1 MSKVNEINFGSIE
14 RELQSLGE
22 QEAKILARR
31 RELLDFL
38 QEAVAT
44 ATSIRSTATDCE
56 PQTISG
62 QNPVLGRSVSEL
74 GLKGKPR
81 KIFPDAGILHTIR
94 DVVTCSRAEML
105 SISGLGE
112 TSVDDIE
119 NALRELGLTLGMRI
133 IS

>member
-44 ATSIRSTATDCE
+44 ATSIRSTATDRE

-81 KIFPDAGILHTIR
+81 KIFPDAGIHTIR
-94 DVVTCSRAEML
+94 DVVTCSRVEIL
-105 SISGLGE
+105 NISGLGE